1 MAEPYNP
8 TTLQARPSKEKEMG
22 VWSSSLAEEVRRHS
36 LFSTSLS
43 VRHHGGLNDDDDD
56 DERDPKIF
64 WTRALKVL
72 SMESEDE
79 AIDIDWLIFD

>member
-1 MAEPYNP
+1 
-8 TTLQARPSKEKEMG
+8 MG
-22 VWSSSLAEEVRRHS
+22 VWSSSLAEEGRRHS
-36 LFSTSLS
+36 LFSTSPL
-43 VRHHGGLNDDDDD
+43 VRDHGGLSDDDDDDDD

-79 AIDIDWLIFD
+79 AINIDWLIFD

>member
-1 MAEPYNP
+1 MA
-8 TTLQARPSKEKEMG
+8 
-22 VWSSSLAEEVRRHS
+22 VWSSSLAEEGRRHS
-36 LFSTSLS
+36 LFSTSSS
-43 VRHHGGLNDDDDD
+43 VRDHRGLSDDDD

-79 AIDIDWLIFD
+79 AIDIDWLIFG